1 MNQTSNFS
9 LKPSARAHEYNSFYD
24 TFSKLDDIR
33 NKINKISKSSTF
45 DLKEVPVSGR
55 NSKIYKTDH

>member
-1 MNQTSNFS
+1 MYINDEQQ
-9 LKPSARAHEYNSFYD
+9 
-24 TFSKLDDIR
+24 